1 MSVIK
6 RAVLYVTR
14 KWQQSLI
21 IYFVLLTVST
31 SALMGAA
38 ILRASDSAASNLR
51 QRLGGTFSMEIDKSN
66 SANMKNWNL
75 GSGEGFAASYYA
87 GPF

>member
-38 ILRASDSAASNLR
+38 ILRASDSAAWRNL
-51 QRLGGTFSMEIDKSN
+51 QYGD
-66 SANMKNWNL
+66 
-75 GSGEGFAASYYA
+75 
-87 GPF
+87 